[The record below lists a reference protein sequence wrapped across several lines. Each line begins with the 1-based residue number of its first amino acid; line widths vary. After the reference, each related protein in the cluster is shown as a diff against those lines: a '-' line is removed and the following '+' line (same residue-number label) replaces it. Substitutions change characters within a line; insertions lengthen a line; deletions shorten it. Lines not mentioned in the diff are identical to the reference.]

1 MECPTLVLQNRN
13 ADSCGKLTGFTG
25 FLRKENLNAPNEISC
40 TVYKYTDGERNPL
53 WDNITNFKVIYIPE
67 YKEKYEIHISSAEE
81 IEITKSITGTALA
94 EAELSQLL
102 LDQIEI
108 NTENDMAR
116 TSTIPGVGYDEN
128 FPTVFYRDPDKI
140 HDYGAVWNSSARY
153 QNYSAEDKREV
164 LRTSSLLHRLLEKAP
179 NYRIGHIDDTLESLN
194 LVLTF
199 SISNTYL
206 YNELVGEI
214 AEEYGVL
221 FTFDSVDKTV
231 SAYDL
236 FNTCDDCGYRGDFEN
251 ICPKCGSASCHG
263 QYGEDTA
270 IFVSGK
276 NLAESV
282 SKDGDPDSVKT
293 SFRIE
298 GGDDVMTAAVANIN
312 PGGTNYIYSIPA
324 ELIRDMPTELVEKIE
339 SYNRIYNEY
348 NDTHTFDLYV
358 ENYNESVE
366 YLKKYYPDAEYPKF
380 SNPLIGY
387 DQTTNLLYNII
398 DVESVLKSSMM
409 PTLKYDN
416 PAIDET
422 MEIISKMSDIAVR
435 YPATSIA
442 TYVNNAVLDMVKASI
457 NTALYKAEIY
467 ENNGYPQYTQGTT
480 GIWYGY
486 IKLTSLEAA
495 EGEIAESKVSDL
507 LTFPITNNVEL
518 YIKQKIQKNMSKV
531 EISEIMDLTN
541 VGDNAM
547 LIDEFKERLHCYS
560 ADYLDNLKTEFE
572 ACRSVIYE
580 MKDVADNQTY
590 SDFLNTY
597 NERVSAIVIEKNARD
612 RQLEKLYRLYYLNQ
626 TDFTESGEL
635 IDARN
640 NVKKDL
646 NFEKYLGDL
655 WPVFCSYLREDTY
668 QNSNYISVGL
678 SSQEIIERAKEL
690 WEAAN
695 RELEKASHTQYTI
708 STTLDNLLQIPAFS
722 PLTKYFQVGN
732 WIHVAFD
739 DEVYRLRLLSYQ
751 INFDELQTI
760 EVEFSTVVH
769 HGGSF
774 SDVKDVIDSARTI
787 SGSYNAVTNQVQKTA
802 DAARYVNE
810 WVKDGL
816 NATMTKYVNDPFTQ
830 DIVIDKNGILCR
842 AYDDLKEDYDPHQVR
857 IIKNGLYFSSDGWE
871 TIHTG
876 IGRISYHDPVKN
888 EYIDDYGIIANTVVG
903 RLVLGEFLGFANA
916 DGSMQFDENGLSVK
930 GYHTAVCINPNTANV
945 FSIKK
950 KSSSG
955 SYDTDVM
962 YVDKDGNGYFEGE
975 IYSTSGK
982 IGGWDIG
989 DGYMRSKDTR
999 NRYVGFGIDDVS
1011 QAFYAGGSKADGSD
1025 GVFRVGHSGE
1035 LIATNATIS
1044 GKITGKSIDIQAS
1057 DKIDTS
1063 VVDGGIWEAGLS
1075 ADAEHGVYLG
1085 YDQGNYGGSI
1095 TMNEGNILIGDA
1107 NSVSLGSPQTVSI
1120 WGFDVSVEA
1129 GNGFVVL
1136 GDEVV
1141 TGILTCNSNLH
1152 CNGNIDC
1159 SGRLFVDNW
1168 VYCTE
1173 NTGIWWPS
1181 HNGGWYMSDSIW
1193 IRTYNNKSIFSG
1205 TGQIRSDAVGDA
1217 FLALRAD
1224 AVDNRIKVQNS
1235 VASISLLAAASG
1247 NHGLWSHTHSKWI
1260 IVTSPSGDTTLR
1272 GHATGDL
1279 PLSGGTVNGSVAIKG
1294 QVEVSGAIKCANTY
1308 TNTVTN
1314 AANMYITS
1322 NYNFRRSTASSKRYK
1337 HDIRSLTGSLEASKL
1352 LTVPVVQYIYNAD
1365 YLSEEDARYGKYIP
1379 GFIAEDIAE
1388 LYPIAVETDEEGRP
1402 EDWNIRLIVP
1412 PMLQLIQDA
1421 CEKISGHSSHITIL
1435 QEKIAR
1441 QEAEIQALKAK
1452 LQP

>member
-53 WDNITNFKVIYIPE
+53 WDNITDFKVIYIPE

-668 QNSNYISVGL
+668 QNSNYISMGL

-816 NATMTKYVNDPFTQ
+816 NATMTKYVNDPLTQ

-842 AYDDLKEDYDPHQVR
+842 SYDELKEEYDSCQLR
-857 IIKNGLYFSSDGWE
+857 ILRNGMYLTKDGWE
-871 TIHTG
+871 NIYAG
-876 IGRISYHDPVKN
+876 IGKISYWDPIKKEPVN
-888 EYIDDYGIIANTVVG
+888 DYGIIAKTIVG
-903 RLVLGEFLGFANA
+903 RLILGEFLGFANA
-916 DGSMQFDENGLSVK
+916 SGSMSFDTSGLK
-930 GYHTAVCINPNTANV
+930 IEGNHAAVYINPNNENI
-945 FSIKK
+945 FHIKK
-950 KSSSG
+950 KSSSSG
-955 SYDTDVM
+955 KYDADIM
-962 YVDKDGNGYFEGE
+962 YVDKNGNGYFKGE
-975 IYSTSGK
+975 INSASGT
-982 IGGWDIG
+982 IGGWEIG
-989 DGYMRSKDTR
+989 YGYMRNKDNN
-999 NRYVGFGIDDVS
+999 NRYVGVGVNGVT
-1011 QAFYAGGSKADGSD
+1011 QAFYAGGTQPNGSD
-1025 GVFRVGHSGE
+1025 GIFRVDHSGK
-1035 LIATNATIS
+1035 LIATNAM
-1044 GKITGKSIDIQAS
+1044 ITGNIIATSGSFAGAVNATALTVSKDFS
-1057 DKIDTS
+1057 DGTS
-1063 VVDGGIWEAGLS
+1063 FRLEVTDNAFEFYTHKATQTPGSSMYHNSFKMIPNEGITIESGGEGLTVDCLTHISNRLI
-1075 ADAEHGVYLG
+1075 VG
-1085 YDQGNYGGSI
+1085 YDLTCDSDLY
-1095 TMNEGNILIGDA
+1095 
-1107 NSVSLGSPQTVSI
+1107 
-1120 WGFDVSVEA
+1120 
-1129 GNGFVVL
+1129 
-1136 GDEVV
+1136 V
-1141 TGILTCNSNLH
+1141 TGWIRSTA
-1152 CNGNIDC
+1152 DK
-1159 SGRLFVDNW
+1159 
-1168 VYCTE
+1168 
-1173 NTGIWWPS
+1173 GIYWQKYG
-1181 HNGGWYMSDSIW
+1181 GGWYMNDTTW
-1193 IRTYNNKSIFSG
+1193 IRSWNEKSVFLG
-1205 TGQIRSDAVGDA
+1205 TGKFQTAATGDAFIAVRSDAVEN
-1217 FLALRAD
+1217 RVRVKNSKAD
-1224 AVDNRIKVQNS
+1224 VCM
-1235 VASISLLAAASG
+1235 AAGATG
-1247 NHGLWSHTHSKWI
+1247 THGLWSYTYNNWMVRSSSDYGA
-1260 IVTSPSGDTTLR
+1260 VLN
-1272 GHATGDL
+1272 GHATSDL
-1279 PLSGGTVNGSVAIKG
+1279 PLTGGTISGNLS
-1294 QVEVSGAIKCANTY
+1294 VSGNTTTTGWFRNTY
-1308 TNTVTN
+1308 AYSNTTSA
-1314 AANMYITS
+1314 AANLHINS
-1322 NYNFRRSTASSKRYK
+1322 NGTLHRSTASSRRYK
-1337 HDIRSLTGSLEASKL
+1337 HGICPLKYDLDAKKL
-1352 LTVPVVQYIYNAD
+1352 LSVPVVQYVYNTD
-1365 YLSEEDARYGKYIP
+1365 YLSEDDARYGQYIP
-1379 GFIAEDIAE
+1379 GFIAEDIA
-1388 LYPIAVETDEEGRP
+1388 LYYPIAAETDDEGKP
-1402 EDWNIRLIVP
+1402 EDWNIRMVVP
-1412 PMLQLIQDA
+1412 PMLALIQDA
-1421 CEKISGHSSHITIL
+1421 YDILSDHSSCISML
-1435 QEKIAR
+1435 QTQIAR
-1441 QEAEIQALKAK
+1441 QEAEIQALKTK
-1452 LQP
+1452 LQH

>member
-53 WDNITNFKVIYIPE
+53 WDNITDFKVIYIPE

-495 EGEIAESKVSDL
+495 EREIAESRVSDL

-802 DAARYVNE
+802 DAAIYVNE

-816 NATMTKYVNDPFTQ
+816 NATMTKYVNDPLTQ

>member
-888 EYIDDYGIIANTVVG
+888 EDVDNYGIIANTVVG